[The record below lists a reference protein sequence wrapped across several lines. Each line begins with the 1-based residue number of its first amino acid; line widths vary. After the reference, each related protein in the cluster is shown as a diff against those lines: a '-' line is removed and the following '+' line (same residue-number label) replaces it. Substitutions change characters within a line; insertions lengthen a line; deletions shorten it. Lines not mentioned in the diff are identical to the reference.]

1 MIISFLSEP
10 RSNLTANMTMLY
22 HTLMMIHVEKI
33 KKTVG
38 AEVKGEVVQIDMVM
52 DSLTSTFSLTLAWVI

>member
-1 MIISFLSEP
+1 
-10 RSNLTANMTMLY
+10 MLY